1 MRFAAV
7 GTSVITSWFVAGV
20 RQVPDAEVACVV
32 SRNADKGR
40 AFADANGVADVETS
54 LDAALARDDV
64 DAVYI
69 ASPNLI
75 HVEQALASIA
85 AGKHVLVEKSMAPS
99 ADQARQ
105 IFEAA
110 DAAGVV
116 AMEAMRP
123 IHTPAFVALR
133 EAMGTIGDI
142 RSSTFRYCQRSGR
155 LDKLRAGD
163 VQPVFNPRLG
173 GGSLSDIGIYVI
185 EGMVALFGAP
195 EDVIAMGVMED
206 VPLPEG
212 PEPVDIAGQALC
224 RYPGHV
230 ANLAWGKACSNYL
243 ATEIEGENASL
254 SVDSISTPRS
264 AAITR
269 PAPSK
274 DGYGTE
280 EGVSEPLAFEDPGSN
295 NMRFEIADFIAGVTG
310 GPANLSVADA
320 REVTLASLALI
331 DKIRPQLGVRP

>member
-7 GTSVITSWFVAGV
+7 GTSVITSWFVQGV
-20 RQVPDAEVACVV
+20 SEVPEAEIACVV
-32 SRNADKGR
+32 SRSQEKGR
-40 AFADANGVADVETS
+40 AFADANGIEDVVTS
-54 LDAALARDDV
+54 LDEALARDDV

-75 HVEQALASIA
+75 HVEQALAAIA
-85 AGKHVLVEKSMAPS
+85 AGKHVLVEKSMAPT
-99 ADQARQ
+99 AAQAKK
-105 IFEAA
+105 IFDAA

-133 EAMGTIGDI
+133 EAMGSIGDI
-142 RSSTFRYCQRSGR
+142 RSSTFRFCQRSGR

-195 EDVIAMGVMED
+195 QDVCAMGVMED

-212 PEPVDIAGQALC
+212 PEPVDIAGQAIC
-224 RYPGHV
+224 RYDGHV
-230 ANLAWGKACSNYL
+230 ANLAWSKACSNYL
-243 ATEIEGENASL
+243 SSEIEGENASL

-280 EGVSEPLAFEDPGSN
+280 EGVSEPLEFEDPGSN
-295 NMRFEIADFIAGVTG
+295 NMRFEISDFIAGVSG
-310 GPANLSVADA
+310 GPANLDVAAA
-320 REVTLASLALI
+320 REVTLTSLALI